1 MDQYQSM
8 TKERWEEILECK
20 KRFLQNNDENP
31 LLNPHMSKEV
41 AASWIRSKK
50 MGINPLKKATEPH
63 LTPTEHRKV
72 LNDNRALIDIVRP
85 IINTFKDMAVLTSG
99 YILYL
104 CEKNGAFLLQEG
116 DMMRVPTDGLI
127 WNENTVGTNVHS
139 LSMRL
144 KKPVQLMGPEHYLVA
159 LENIIAS
166 AAPIMDESGEAIATL
181 ILSQPLVEK
190 PWEEGFE
197 DWRSHTLGLITSIA
211 AAVEAQM
218 KLNKSNQ
225 KLQESYNDLRKVNDN
240 LMTAHNTLEAT
251 LAFIDEGIITI
262 DRRGIIIH
270 INQEG
275 LRILKIKPDEIGTR
289 NIQDFLGKHS
299 RVMSLVSKGK
309 KVDVEETIFVKN
321 DEQPYVINIR
331 PVVNPSSKDVDAAV
345 LRLNHTEKINAMV
358 AKRSGSIVRYRFED
372 IIGKDTGLKKVVD
385 LARRF
390 AHSPENVLLI
400 GESGSGKEL
409 FAQAIHTESRPQ
421 GPFMAVNCAALPR
434 ELIESELFGYEG
446 GSFTGAERSGRP
458 GKIELAHGGTLFLD
472 EIGDMP
478 LELQA
483 VLLRTIED
491 KQVMRVGG
499 RRYNKVDFRLIAA
512 TNRNLYNMVKENQFR
527 EDLYFRLSVLTINIP
542 PLRARKEDIE
552 ILSKYFI
559 ETYCQK
565 QGWKVPTL
573 SPAAQARINEYEWPG
588 NVRQLQNAMIYAV
601 NTTLNDTIMAED
613 LPSYINLEIVP
624 TKVDGGEDY
633 FNDDEA
639 LSLQNIER
647 NAIKAAMLRAE
658 NYIPAAAEIL
668 GISKSTLYRKLKE
681 YEIQY

>member
-1 MDQYQSM
+1 M

-331 PVVNPSSKDVDAAV
+331 PVINPSSKDVDAAV

>member
-331 PVVNPSSKDVDAAV
+331 PVINPSSKDVDAAV

-559 ETYCQK
+559 ETYCHK

>member
-1 MDQYQSM
+1 
-8 TKERWEEILECK
+8 
-20 KRFLQNNDENP
+20 
-31 LLNPHMSKEV
+31 
-41 AASWIRSKK
+41 
-50 MGINPLKKATEPH
+50 
-63 LTPTEHRKV
+63 
-72 LNDNRALIDIVRP
+72 
-85 IINTFKDMAVLTSG
+85 
-99 YILYL
+99 
-104 CEKNGAFLLQEG
+104 
-116 DMMRVPTDGLI
+116 
-127 WNENTVGTNVHS
+127 
-139 LSMRL
+139 
-144 KKPVQLMGPEHYLVA
+144 
-159 LENIIAS
+159 
-166 AAPIMDESGEAIATL
+166 
-181 ILSQPLVEK
+181 
-190 PWEEGFE
+190 
-197 DWRSHTLGLITSIA
+197 
-211 AAVEAQM
+211 
-218 KLNKSNQ
+218 
-225 KLQESYNDLRKVNDN
+225 
-240 LMTAHNTLEAT
+240 
-251 LAFIDEGIITI
+251 
-262 DRRGIIIH
+262 
-270 INQEG
+270 
-275 LRILKIKPDEIGTR
+275 
-289 NIQDFLGKHS
+289 
-299 RVMSLVSKGK
+299 
-309 KVDVEETIFVKN
+309 
-321 DEQPYVINIR
+321 
-331 PVVNPSSKDVDAAV
+331 
-345 LRLNHTEKINAMV
+345 
-358 AKRSGSIVRYRFED
+358 VRYRFED

-491 KQVMRVGG
+491 KQVMRIGG

-565 QGWKVPTL
+565 QGWEVPTL
-573 SPAAQARINEYEWPG
+573 SSAAQARINEYEWPG

-601 NTTLNDTIMAED
+601 NTALNDTITADD
-613 LPSYINLEIVP
+613 LPSYVNLEIVP
-624 TKVDGGEDY
+624 SKVDGMMDY
-633 FNDDEA
+633 FDDDKA
-639 LSLQNIER
+639 LSLQNIEK

>member
-262 DRRGIIIH
+262 DRRG
-270 INQEG
+270 
-275 LRILKIKPDEIGTR
+275 
-289 NIQDFLGKHS
+289 
-299 RVMSLVSKGK
+299 
-309 KVDVEETIFVKN
+309 
-321 DEQPYVINIR
+321 
-331 PVVNPSSKDVDAAV
+331 
-345 LRLNHTEKINAMV
+345 
-358 AKRSGSIVRYRFED
+358 
-372 IIGKDTGLKKVVD
+372 
-385 LARRF
+385 
-390 AHSPENVLLI
+390 
-400 GESGSGKEL
+400 
-409 FAQAIHTESRPQ
+409 
-421 GPFMAVNCAALPR
+421 
-434 ELIESELFGYEG
+434 
-446 GSFTGAERSGRP
+446 
-458 GKIELAHGGTLFLD
+458 
-472 EIGDMP
+472 
-478 LELQA
+478 
-483 VLLRTIED
+483 
-491 KQVMRVGG
+491 
-499 RRYNKVDFRLIAA
+499 
-512 TNRNLYNMVKENQFR
+512 
-527 EDLYFRLSVLTINIP
+527 
-542 PLRARKEDIE
+542 
-552 ILSKYFI
+552 
-559 ETYCQK
+559 
-565 QGWKVPTL
+565 
-573 SPAAQARINEYEWPG
+573 
-588 NVRQLQNAMIYAV
+588 
-601 NTTLNDTIMAED
+601 
-613 LPSYINLEIVP
+613 
-624 TKVDGGEDY
+624 
-633 FNDDEA
+633 
-639 LSLQNIER
+639 
-647 NAIKAAMLRAE
+647 
-658 NYIPAAAEIL
+658 
-668 GISKSTLYRKLKE
+668 
-681 YEIQY
+681 